1 MSIWQTG
8 LTSLAVALIA
18 ATVLGT
24 VKLLAPR
31 ARSRWL
37 SWRQR
42 RTVTT
47 HARSAERERQQRE
60 RTRQDKI
67 AAARAEGR
75 IIPVSRRGQRPVEV
89 TFSDDTRSYYFNGDM
104 VAYKTAMNSG
114 RYPLACTFHTAPP
127 PIE

>member
-1 MSIWQTG
+1 
-8 LTSLAVALIA
+8 SLAVALIA

-24 VKLLAPR
+24 VKSLAPR
-31 ARSRWL
+31 AQSRWL
-37 SWRQR
+37 SWRQQ
-42 RTVTT
+42 RTATIQ
-47 HARSAERERQQRE
+47 ARSAERERQQRE
-60 RTRQDKI
+60 RIREDKI
-67 AAARAEGR
+67 AAAHAEGR

-114 RYPLACTFHTAPP
+114 RYPLLRTFHTAPP

>member
-1 MSIWQTG
+1 M
-8 LTSLAVALIA
+8 
-18 ATVLGT
+18 
-24 VKLLAPR
+24 
-31 ARSRWL
+31 
-37 SWRQR
+37 SWRQQ
-42 RTVTT
+42 RTATIQV
-47 HARSAERERQQRE
+47 RSAERERQQRE
-60 RTRQDKI
+60 RTREDKI

-114 RYPLACTFHTAPP
+114 RYPLSRTFHTAPP